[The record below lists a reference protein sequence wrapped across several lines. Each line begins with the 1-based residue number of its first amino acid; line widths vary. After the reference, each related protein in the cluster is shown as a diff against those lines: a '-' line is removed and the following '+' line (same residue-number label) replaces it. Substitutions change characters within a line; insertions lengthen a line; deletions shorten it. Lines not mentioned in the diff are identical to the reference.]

1 MAHDSKEATAQPNKT
16 IVPVGPGGTP
26 GHLLRMLVMVFTGG
40 FIYPNTFVEGMD
52 LTAIQK
58 QHQEPTEKKQK

>member
-1 MAHDSKEATAQPNKT
+1 
-16 IVPVGPGGTP
+16 
-26 GHLLRMLVMVFTGG
+26 MLVMVFTGG